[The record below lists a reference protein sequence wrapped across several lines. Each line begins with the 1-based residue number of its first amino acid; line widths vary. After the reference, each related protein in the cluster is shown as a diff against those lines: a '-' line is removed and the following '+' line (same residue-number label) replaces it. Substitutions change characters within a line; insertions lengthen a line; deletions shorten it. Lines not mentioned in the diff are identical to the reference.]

1 MDIVGAINH
10 NLNAAG
16 VRTRSRIKNGVC
28 EVQLLVPTQPKPTIL
43 TARMPVSEFAQQVG
57 YDGHVG
63 GKIAKKIAKGVKKV
77 VKNKVVKALVK
88 GATGLAK
95 NMVPGAGVALASAAA
110 LTKTAKKLSKKAK
123 AGDPKAAKLLKAPLR
138 LAVVKPGAK
147 PKGPPLV
154 NARAAMVAKPKPV
167 AAPKPRALP
176 PPPPPEADEQNEPES
191 DGADESADEQQQE
204 AEELTSSDD
213 EDEQIGAGVYNVVT
227 PAGRKVKVT
236 LP

>member
-16 VRTRSRIKNGVC
+16 VKSRSRIKNGVC
-28 EVQLLVPTQPKPTIL
+28 EVQLLVPTKPKPTIL

-63 GKIAKKIAKGVKKV
+63 GKVAKKIKKGVKAV

-95 NMVPGAGVALASAAA
+95 TMVPGAGLALKSAAA

-123 AGDPKAAKLLKAPLR
+123 AGDPKAAKLLKAPLK

-147 PKGPPLV
+147 PKGLPLV
-154 NARAAMVAKPKPV
+154 NAQPVRAKPAPKPV
-167 AAPKPRALP
+167 ARALP
-176 PPPPPEADEQNEPES
+176 PPQEPDESEPES
-191 DGADESADEQQQE
+191 DGAEESADEQE
-204 AEELTSSDD
+204 AAELTSS
-213 EDEQIGAGVYNVVT
+213 EDEEEEIGAGAYLVTT
-227 PAGRKVKVT
+227 PAGRKGRVT